1 MSSIKEIL
9 TFHILKVVNVGF
21 DCLKHYKKKSSYFC
35 ASLPLLSLLPVASNF
50 QSTKSS
56 NLKILFFTLAL

>member
-1 MSSIKEIL
+1 MLDLIALNTIKE
-9 TFHILKVVNVGF
+9 
-21 DCLKHYKKKSSYFC
+21 SSYFC